1 MKKKL
6 TWAILIIVLISFA
19 SLYAIVD
26 KTYSIFDTQKDTSE
40 YVQISLAKNES
51 LSQEFISKEEH
62 LDGISLKMSVT
73 GEANSKEIS
82 YRVSDEN
89 GNTVAQGE
97 TSLEELNV
105 GQYFPI
111 KFDRIENCKGEKYV
125 FELYVTECEDE
136 GNVIVYKVPGGMD
149 GTVLEVRDQKFEG
162 TLALRTMSHG
172 FDLETFI
179 VTVCFILYVV
189 LFVKWL
195 AKVFK

>member
-1 MKKKL
+1 M
-6 TWAILIIVLISFA
+6 
-19 SLYAIVD
+19 
-26 KTYSIFDTQKDTSE
+26 
-40 YVQISLAKNES
+40 QISLAKNES

-111 KFDRIENCKGEKYV
+111 KFDRIE
-125 FELYVTECEDE
+125 T
-136 GNVIVYKVPGGMD
+136 
-149 GTVLEVRDQKFEG
+149 
-162 TLALRTMSHG
+162 
-172 FDLETFI
+172 
-179 VTVCFILYVV
+179 
-189 LFVKWL
+189 
-195 AKVFK
+195 AKVKNMFLNFMLQNVKMKEM

>member
-6 TWAILIIVLISFA
+6 TWVILIIVLIGFA
-19 SLYAIVD
+19 RVYAIVD
-26 KTYSIFDTQKDTSE
+26 KTYSVFDTQTDTSE
-40 YVQISLAKNES
+40 YMQIGLAKNES
-51 LSQEFISKEEH
+51 VSQEFISEEDH

-73 GEANSKEIS
+73 GEVDIKEIS

-89 GNTVAQGE
+89 GNTIARGKE
-97 TSLEELNV
+97 SLEGLNM
-105 GQYFPI
+105 GKYFPI
-111 KFDRIENCKGEKYV
+111 KFDRIENCKEKKYI
-125 FELYVTECEDE
+125 FECYVTECEDS
-136 GNVIVYKVPGGMD
+136 GNIILYEVPGAAD
-149 GTVLEVRDQKFEG
+149 GTALTVKNQKYEG
-162 TLALRTMSHG
+162 TLALRTISHG